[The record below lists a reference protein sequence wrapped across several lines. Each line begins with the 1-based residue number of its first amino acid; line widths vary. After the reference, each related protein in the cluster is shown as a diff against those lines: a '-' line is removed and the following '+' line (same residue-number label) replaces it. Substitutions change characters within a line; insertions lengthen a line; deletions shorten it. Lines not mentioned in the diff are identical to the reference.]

1 MRRYYPVLL
10 LLFCQSFVL
19 KSWGQKKL
27 ALEQIQVFSTINP
40 NASYWNL
47 PKDIQPILNALDSG
61 IFLKLGLN
69 RDLNIVPTTLKLAK
83 QTQLGKININWTA
96 TRDYDYHAYLE
107 LYEMDPDF
115 IYKNNLVEVSD
126 SKKDSIHSF
135 WFITVSLFNNQ
146 QQKTLQR
153 TIILGLAPVASLGIG
168 YVNQTSA
175 STPYHIY
182 NAVTQ
187 SIRLLSPEGEGIEY
201 LDAKL
206 PTAYTTDNY
215 WMPYVH
221 NQPRIIFDTT
231 KSFITYNTKT
241 GAHILRSP
249 TAILN
254 KINIK
259 DKNPDNPY
267 KNIIG
272 LIKKNRI
279 NAYNSEYY
287 QVLQHLRD
295 VKNDHD
301 YDIEGYMEFNAE
313 AAAANFQLALVFLPD
328 SVHKIY
334 NNKDSIGHFIVK
346 DIVTEKDKY
355 FYTEM
360 IYNGYDSTKQYAIT
374 DKIISPKYPIVHV
387 KSIDGKI
394 NNAHFSIKLSAN
406 NTIKTIFINDKLSM
420 ILSGKEKPYQMVL
433 VDKNAD
439 EQLSDFLIMFSFSEI
454 FKNPN

>member
-1 MRRYYPVLL
+1 MRRYYPLL
-10 LLFCQSFVL
+10 ILLFCQSFIL

-27 ALEQIQVFSTINP
+27 ALEQIQVYSSINP
-40 NASYWNL
+40 SASYWNL

-61 IFLKLGLN
+61 IFLKLGLS
-69 RDLNIVPTTLKLAK
+69 RDVLIVPTGLKLTK
-83 QTQLGKININWTA
+83 QNELGKININWTA

-115 IYKNNLVEVSD
+115 IYKNNLVDVSD
-126 SKKDSIHSF
+126 SKKDSIHSY
-135 WFITVSLFNNQ
+135 WFITVSIFNNQ

-153 TIILGLAPVASLGIG
+153 TIILGLAPITSLGIG

-175 STPYHIY
+175 STPYNIY

-187 SIRLLSPEGEGIEY
+187 CIKLLSPDGEGIEY

-206 PTAYTTDNY
+206 PIAYTTDNY

-231 KSFITYNTKT
+231 KSFITYNTKS

-249 TAILN
+249 AAILN
-254 KINIK
+254 KINVK
-259 DKNPDNPY
+259 DKNPNNPY
-267 KNIIG
+267 KNIIS

-287 QVLQHLRD
+287 QVVQHLRD

-301 YDIEGYMEFNAE
+301 YDIVGYMEFNTD
-313 AAAANFQLALVFLPD
+313 AAAANSQLALVFLPD

-334 NNKDSIGHFIVK
+334 NNKDSIGNFIVK
-346 DIVTEKDKY
+346 DIVPEKDKY
-355 FYTEM
+355 FYSEM

-374 DKIISPKYPIVHV
+374 DKITSPKYSIVHV

-394 NNAHFSIKLSAN
+394 NNTNFSIKLSAN
-406 NTIKTIFINDKLSM
+406 NSIKTIFINDKLSM
-420 ILSGKEKPYQMVL
+420 IISGKEKPYQMVL